1 MPAFLNKVL
10 NALVALMSDGIDY
23 AATEAAMAAIQAENS
38 HLFQFSQDTG
48 LNYSPDDTLTA
59 SDIWTRLETWYQD
72 NGTLVYETASNDKV
86 KAIWCDQPKR
96 GDHNVKGA
104 NQVLA
109 RIQGLFPKVTR
120 TTIYSAT
127 AKKSVPAL
135 KGIGFVTTRPS
146 SAPVPPQYPPQ
157 ETVTQQDGRPT
168 RPSFSNLEQN
178 QEILEEAETE
188 TDIEN
193 LADNFVAEFVLETV
207 EPAKTGSGGSEPLD
221 INVSICG
228 TGAETGSGDA
238 ETGSGDAETGS
249 GGIKNP
255 IAPEEPE
262 TTPTAPTAP
271 TAQPITPSD
280 LKPKSE
286 QAISDADAETI
297 RKLSAQ
303 EPTSTLS
310 TGSSQSK
317 LLLLQDYARRIGEA
331 LGYQSP
337 ATAKAIAEYIQESIV
352 NQDITES
359 SLAEVAGIENWQAFT
374 ALRNLT
380 ENEKDLVEIVQ
391 QAIASN
397 DAETAKDVLI
407 SLKEVCDSGA
417 ASRQKVW
424 NSGLTESEREAFS
437 ALIQ

>member
-1 MPAFLNKVL
+1 MRVGSILRRNGWKKAPLQKRIDGKPQWYWEKVVTGGDEVVTEVVTPLNPL
-10 NALVALMSDGIDY
+10 S
-23 AATEAAMAAIQAENS
+23 ATISEQVSPPVTTFSSNFFQNTNDVVEAADETNNSKSGESLENRGS
-38 HLFQFSQDTG
+38 DTCSQTSESFS
-48 LNYSPDDTLTA
+48 
-59 SDIWTRLETWYQD
+59 E
-72 NGTLVYETASNDKV
+72 
-86 KAIWCDQPKR
+86 
-96 GDHNVKGA
+96 
-104 NQVLA
+104 
-109 RIQGLFPKVTR
+109 QGLE
-120 TTIYSAT
+120 
-127 AKKSVPAL
+127 
-135 KGIGFVTTRPS
+135 GVTT
-146 SAPVPPQYPPQ
+146 SASPPQFTY
-157 ETVTQQDGRPT
+157 
-168 RPSFSNLEQN
+168 NL
-178 QEILEEAETE
+178 
-188 TDIEN
+188 
-193 LADNFVAEFVLETV
+193 
-207 EPAKTGSGGSEPLD
+207 
-221 INVSICG
+221 
-228 TGAETGSGDA
+228 
-238 ETGSGDAETGS
+238 
-249 GGIKNP
+249 
-255 IAPEEPE
+255 IAPPEPE
-262 TTPTAPTAP
+262 TAPTAP
-271 TAQPITPSD
+271 TAQPLAPSD

-303 EPTSTLS
+303 QPTSTLS
-310 TGSSQSK
+310 TGSSQSN

-380 ENEKDLVEIVQ
+380 ENEKNLVEIVQ